1 MDSHKDRWF
10 RRILLPA
17 LAVLALAGGW
27 LWFGRVDLAQVGMK
41 SAPFERSAMMA
52 MLQWQATPP
61 QGVLRVVLFGDSL
74 FLERGDED
82 HPKQVYSIGLG
93 DSLKAERVPAAVLSL
108 VQAAF
113 RPIHLWYLLDDVI
126 ETRPDLVVVEVN
138 LRLLGMH
145 RHLPASYR
153 FAALSRRMA
162 PRRMLSLRNAM
173 QVEEVDPIEPFLWK
187 ASEAMGTLYAAEGAR
202 DMGRETL
209 KQFGLQ
215 TNAALGLSS
224 MGRINVYEKLDTVDE
239 VELMYG
245 WDPEEHPGV
254 DALRAIREELTTL
267 GIPVLFVVAPIR
279 TDLVAKLGMR
289 EEIDLPARVDRLR
302 EAIGA
307 SHQEWLNLS
316 SALPQAAFR
325 DEQNHLT
332 HDGLQMESDRIAR
345 RTAQR
350 LRVEHGDVLDQ
361 LHARQILPLLKRR
374 VDQAGEGDAESASAG
389 EAEGVGAEP
398 GENWPGLKD
407 G

>member
-1 MDSHKDRWF
+1 MDSHRDRWF

-17 LAVLALAGGW
+17 LAVLALATGW
-27 LWFGRVDLAQVGMK
+27 LWFGRADLAQVGMK

-61 QGVLRVVLFGDSL
+61 QGVFRVVVFGDSL
-74 FLERGDED
+74 FLVKGDAD
-82 HPKQVYSIGLG
+82 HPKQVHSIALG
-93 DSLKAERVPAAVLSL
+93 DSLKAERVPAAVLTL

-126 ETRPDLVVVEVN
+126 EIRPDLVVVEVN
-138 LRLLGMH
+138 LRLLGLQ

-153 FAALSRRMA
+153 FAALSRRMS
-162 PRRMLSLRNAM
+162 PRRLLRLRDAM
-173 QVEEVDPIEPFLWK
+173 QLEEVDPVGPFLWK
-187 ASEAMGTLYAAEGAR
+187 ASEAMGTLYAADGAR

-209 KQFGLQ
+209 KDLGLR
-215 TNAALGLSS
+215 TNAALGLVS
-224 MGRINVYEKLDTVDE
+224 MGRINPFEKLDSADE

-254 DALRAIREELTTL
+254 DALRAIREELETL
-267 GIPVLFVVAPIR
+267 GIPVVFVVAPIR

-289 EEIDLPARVDRLR
+289 EEIQLSARVNRLR
-302 EAIGA
+302 EVIGA

-316 SALPQAAFR
+316 SALPQTAFR

-332 HDGLQMESDRIAR
+332 ADGMQMVSDRIAR

-350 LRVEHGDVLDQ
+350 LRVEHGEVMDQ
-361 LHARQILPLLKRR
+361 LHARQVLPLMRR
-374 VDQAGEGDAESASAG
+374 RQDQPRQPDAESASAS
-389 EAEGVGAEP
+389 EEEGDPLSRPKTGP
-398 GENWPGLKD
+398 M
-407 G
+407 